1 MAREQRYSVGSS
13 LGIGWSETAS
23 RFVTAAVLVLVA
35 PPLIYLGGK
44 IGKGVCIIFVGVM
57 AAELAMINSVATIM
71 RHGTGKSKNA
81 AGKNNRAIKGL
92 ADKLHYANGT
102 NGANK
107 DMDSGMDS
115 GMGRGMNRGAGRSMD
130 RGMLAVGLAVIS
142 QIAFIIAP
150 ALLVAI
156 DISLFGISTTAPSF
170 IVLTL
175 AVALALTTYF
185 VRHWSALVMAALLA
199 VLLLTVVLLLNEH
212 QGGLLM
218 VLAIGTIAVVDTM
231 GYLVGRLVGGIRLIP
246 SISPGKT
253 WSGAI
258 SGFLASPLPL
268 AVYGWFMGGME
279 SAVLFGGIG
288 VVVGVSAIGGDL
300 VESWFKRCHM
310 IKDASQ
316 ILPGHGGILDRL
328 DGYLLAVPVFYG
340 MLWLVQ

>member
-1 MAREQRYSVGSS
+1 MAREQRYSVGGG

-57 AAELAMINSVATIM
+57 AAELAMINSVNTMIKQA
-71 RHGTGKSKNA
+71 TGKNA
-81 AGKNNRAIKGL
+81 TGKNSRAIKGL
-92 ADKLHYANGT
+92 PNKLGYGFIMDK
-102 NGANK
+102 
-107 DMDSGMDS
+107 
-115 GMGRGMNRGAGRSMD
+115 
-130 RGMLAVGLAVIS
+130 GMLAVAVAVIS
-142 QIAFIIAP
+142 QIALITAP
-150 ALLVAI
+150 AILVAI
-156 DISLFGISTTAPSF
+156 DTSLFGISTTAPSF

-175 AVALALTTYF
+175 AVTLAIATYF

-199 VLLLTVVLLLNEH
+199 ILLLTVVLLLNEH

-258 SGFLASPLPL
+258 GGFLASPLPL